1 MKIILRS
8 SLLVIILLTLTFAYF
23 YLTGETEEEL
33 REEISELN
41 SLMRPH
47 VAAISELDAQIAQ
60 LSLRVESITDAKR
73 GHVTRQDMLEIMDY
87 NVESYKLIERRQ
99 RAECQKIVYEN
110 ELREKQKK
118 IQSLRRTPFIK
129 TFLR

>member
-47 VAAISELDAQIAQ
+47 VEAISELDSQIAQ

>member
-1 MKIILRS
+1 MKIIFRS

-47 VAAISELDAQIAQ
+47 VEAISELDAQIAQ

>member
-47 VAAISELDAQIAQ
+47 VEAISELDAQIAQ

-118 IQSLRRTPFIK
+118 IQSLRRTPIIK

>member
-1 MKIILRS
+1 MKIIFRS
-8 SLLVIILLTLTFAYF
+8 SLIVIILLSITIAYF
-23 YLTGETEEEL
+23 HLTGETEEEL
-33 REEISELN
+33 REEINEIN

-47 VAAISELDAQIAQ
+47 VEAISELDAQIAQ
-60 LSLRVESITDAKR
+60 LSLKVESISDAKR
-73 GHVTRQDMLEIMDY
+73 GDVTRKDMLEIMDY

-118 IQSLRRTPFIK
+118 IQSLRRKSFINAL
-129 TFLR
+129 LR

>member
-47 VAAISELDAQIAQ
+47 VEAISELDAQIAQ

>member
-47 VAAISELDAQIAQ
+47 VEAISELDAQIAQ

-118 IQSLRRTPFIK
+118 NSIVEAYTLY
-129 TFLR
+129 

>member
-8 SLLVIILLTLTFAYF
+8 SLLVIILLTLTIAYF

-47 VAAISELDAQIAQ
+47 VKAISELDAQIAQ

>member
-47 VAAISELDAQIAQ
+47 VEAISELDAQIAQ

-118 IQSLRRTPFIK
+118 IQSLRRTPFVK

>member
-1 MKIILRS
+1 
-8 SLLVIILLTLTFAYF
+8 LTFAYF

-47 VAAISELDAQIAQ
+47 VEAISELDAQIAQ

-118 IQSLRRTPFIK
+118 IQSLRRTPFSK

>member
-23 YLTGETEEEL
+23 YLTGETEEGL

-47 VAAISELDAQIAQ
+47 VEAISELDAQIAQ

>member
-1 MKIILRS
+1 MKIIFRS
-8 SLLVIILLTLTFAYF
+8 SLLVIILLTLTIAYF

-33 REEISELN
+33 REEINELN

-47 VAAISELDAQIAQ
+47 VEAISELDAQITQ
-60 LSLRVESITDAKR
+60 LSLKVESITDAKR

>member
-1 MKIILRS
+1 MKIIFKS
-8 SLLVIILLTLTFAYF
+8 SLLVIILLTMAFAYF

-47 VAAISELDAQIAQ
+47 VEAISELDAQIAQ